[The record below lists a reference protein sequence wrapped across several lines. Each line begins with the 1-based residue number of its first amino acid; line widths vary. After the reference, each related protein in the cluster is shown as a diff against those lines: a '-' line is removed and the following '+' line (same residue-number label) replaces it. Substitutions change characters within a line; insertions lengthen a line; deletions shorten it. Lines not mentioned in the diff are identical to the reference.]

1 MCSEKVPGTSPD
13 APMIE
18 VHGAAKCYQIYAAP
32 AHRLKQF
39 IMPRLRRWLHLPPR
53 NYFREFWALQDISFE
68 VHRGQTVGIIGRNGS
83 GKSTLLQI
91 ICGTLHP
98 TAGDVRVRGRVA
110 ALLELGSGFNP
121 EFTGR
126 ENIFFN
132 AGVLGQAEEVTRARL
147 ADIEAF
153 ADIGDFLDQPV
164 KTYSSGM
171 LVRLAF
177 AVIAHVDADVLII
190 DEALAVGDAFFTQ
203 KCMRFLRKFM
213 ETGTVLF
220 VSHDTNADK
229 SLCNHAIW
237 LDKGRLRQQGAPKDV
252 CEAYL
257 SALYADQGSGDG
269 VQEGADAA
277 PPPEA
282 PPAAALVDARLPWL
296 NASNLRNDLQI
307 FGFDESAAS
316 FGAGGAHITGATLCN
331 AEGQPLAWAVGG
343 EPVLLRIEARATQ
356 PLASPIIGFIVK
368 DRMGQVLFGEN
379 TFLSYQ
385 KAPVACAAGQTLAAE
400 FAFVMPRMMPG
411 DYSITAAIAD
421 GTQQQHVQHHWVF
434 DALTFRSECTSASA
448 GLLGL
453 PMQRVK
459 LRLAHDEKRHP

>member
-1 MCSEKVPGTSPD
+1 MCSEKVPENLD

-18 VHGAAKCYQIYAAP
+18 AHGVAKCYQIYASP
-32 AHRLKQF
+32 GQRLKQF
-39 IMPRLRRWLHLPPR
+39 IVPRLRRWLRLPAR

-68 VHRGQTVGIIGRNGS
+68 VRRGQTVGIIGRNGS

-132 AGVLGQAEEVTRARL
+132 AGVLGQSEEVTRARL

-153 ADIGDFLDQPV
+153 ADIGDFIDQPV

-177 AVIAHVDADVLII
+177 AVIAHVDADVLVI

-213 ETGTVLF
+213 QTGTVLF
-220 VSHDTNADK
+220 VSHDTNAVK

-237 LDKGRLRQQGAPKDV
+237 LEKGRLLRQGAPKEI

-257 SALYADQGSGDG
+257 SALYAAQGSGSG
-269 VQEGADAA
+269 VEGGAQENAA
-277 PPPEA
+277 PHEEP

-296 NASNLRNDLQI
+296 NASNLRNDLQV
-307 FGFDESAAS
+307 FTFDESAAS
-316 FGAGGAHITGATLCN
+316 FGAGGARITHVSLRN
-331 AEGQPLAWAVGG
+331 EGGEPLAWAVGG
-343 EPVLLRIEARATQ
+343 EPVVLRIEAHALQ
-356 PLASPIIGFIVK
+356 PLASPILGFVVK

-385 KAPVACAAGQTLAAE
+385 RAPVACDAGQTLAAE

-434 DALTFRSECTSASA
+434 DALAFRSECTSASA

-453 PMQRVK
+453 PMQRVE
-459 LRLAHDEKRHP
+459 LRTMP